1 MAEIKSLMMDSLSK
15 VQSNNQ
21 VQMKKDKNANDF
33 ANCLSASKN
42 GNTANTK
49 NSVSDNQKSSNLKV
63 AKSNTVNE
71 KTQMITFQNLMQIHQ
86 RKQI

>member
-33 ANCLSASKN
+33 ANCLSASKMV
-42 GNTANTK
+42 TLLILRTVCLTIRKA
-49 NSVSDNQKSSNLKV
+49 VILRLQNQIL
-63 AKSNTVNE
+63 
-71 KTQMITFQNLMQIHQ
+71 
-86 RKQI
+86 

>member
-33 ANCLSASKN
+33 AN
-42 GNTANTK
+42 
-49 NSVSDNQKSSNLKV
+49 
-63 AKSNTVNE
+63 
-71 KTQMITFQNLMQIHQ
+71 
-86 RKQI
+86 

>member
-33 ANCLSASKN
+33 AKC
-42 GNTANTK
+42 
-49 NSVSDNQKSSNLKV
+49 
-63 AKSNTVNE
+63 
-71 KTQMITFQNLMQIHQ
+71 I
-86 RKQI
+86 

>member
-33 ANCLSASKN
+33 ANCLSEIGRAH
-42 GNTANTK
+42 
-49 NSVSDNQKSSNLKV
+49 V
-63 AKSNTVNE
+63 
-71 KTQMITFQNLMQIHQ
+71 
-86 RKQI
+86 

>member
-42 GNTANTK
+42 GNTANTANTK

-63 AKSNTVNE
+63 AKSNTVNAKNTDDNISE
-71 KTQMITFQNLMQIHQ
+71 LNANK
-86 RKQI
+86 

>member
-33 ANCLSASKN
+33 ANCLILRTVCLTIRKA
-42 GNTANTK
+42 
-49 NSVSDNQKSSNLKV
+49 VILRLQNQIL
-63 AKSNTVNE
+63 
-71 KTQMITFQNLMQIHQ
+71 
-86 RKQI
+86 